1 MRTQTIKLA
10 DIKPAEYNPR
20 VTLTEK
26 DQEYKALAAS
36 IEDNGLVLPLVVNI
50 HNMRCVGGN
59 QRLAVMR
66 DMGIA
71 EALCSIIDQPDEVQE
86 KKLCP
91 ALNRIDGRWDTD
103 KLGDLLR
110 DDDVLEWETGFD
122 EAEVRLYRQLEDA
135 QEPDADDDAEDLD
148 DLMVD
153 LYYQMKRENGYT
165 DDQIM
170 AKRRSLENVLSP
182 LEPAWNEA
190 MLKQAGFRKVE
201 MFWRCLNFCGWIA
214 VK

>member
-1 MRTQTIKLA
+1 M
-10 DIKPAEYNPR
+10 
-20 VTLTEK
+20 
-26 DQEYKALAAS
+26 
-36 IEDNGLVLPLVVNI
+36 
-50 HNMRCVGGN
+50 
-59 QRLAVMR
+59 
-66 DMGIA
+66 
-71 EALCSIIDQPDEVQE
+71 CSIIDQPDEVQE

>member
-36 IEDNGLVLPLVVNI
+36 IEDNGLVLPLVVNLRDGVLI
-50 HNMRCVGGN
+50 SGH
-59 QRLAVMR
+59 QRLNVLLASGETETEAVVV
-66 DMGIA
+66 DMDPA
-71 EALCSIIDQPDEVQE
+71 QAKALCIAMN
-86 KKLCP
+86 KL
-91 ALNRIDGRWDTD
+91 DGEWDNGS
-103 KLGDLLR
+103 LADLLQELQ
-110 DDDVLEWETGFD
+110 DESADLLGTGFT
-122 EAEVRLYRQLEDA
+122 RQEI
-135 QEPDADDDAEDLD
+135 D

-165 DDQIM
+165 DEQIM

-182 LEPAWNEA
+182 LEPEWNEA
-190 MLKQAGFRKVE
+190 LLKESGFRRVQ

>member
-36 IEDNGLVLPLVVNI
+36 IEDNGLVLPLVVNLRDGVLI
-50 HNMRCVGGN
+50 SGH
-59 QRLAVMR
+59 QRLNVLLASGETETEAVVV
-66 DMGIA
+66 DMDPA
-71 EALCSIIDQPDEVQE
+71 QAKALCIAMN
-86 KKLCP
+86 KL
-91 ALNRIDGRWDTD
+91 DGEWDNGS
-103 KLGDLLR
+103 LADLLQELQ
-110 DDDVLEWETGFD
+110 DESADLLGTGFT
-122 EAEVRLYRQLEDA
+122 RQEI
-135 QEPDADDDAEDLD
+135 D

-165 DDQIM
+165 DEQIM

-182 LEPAWNEA
+182 LEPEWNEA
-190 MLKQAGFRKVE
+190 LLKEAGFRRVQ
-201 MFWRCLNFCGWIA
+201 MFWRCLNFCMWIA